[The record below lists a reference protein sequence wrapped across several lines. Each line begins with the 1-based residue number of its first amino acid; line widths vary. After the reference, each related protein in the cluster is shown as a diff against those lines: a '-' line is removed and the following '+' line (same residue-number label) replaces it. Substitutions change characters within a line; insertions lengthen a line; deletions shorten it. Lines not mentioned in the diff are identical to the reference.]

1 MNDLTLHQIDDRNNF
16 HLKILV
22 IEFVTGG
29 GLYRQPLP
37 PSLVAEGGMMLC
49 ALLEDLHAIPDLELV
64 TTRDR
69 RLPPLSSAAKVL
81 DIGPDDDPW
90 AFWQACM
97 VDADAIW
104 PIAPESGGE
113 LFRLSQCVRDAGK
126 VLLGTAPQT
135 VALTASKRST
145 AEHLASHGI
154 DTVPTWPADVAE
166 LSPGPWV
173 AKPDDGAGCED
184 TCCFQTQTALRS
196 WLSDRQRY
204 RSHVLQ
210 PYIEGEACSISI
222 LCHDGHGWLLSG
234 NRQLVELDGSGAF
247 RYRGSRVNALQAMHP
262 SLETLAERIA
272 QALPGLAGYVGVDF
286 ILTPRGDFRVLDI
299 NPRLTT
305 SYTGLHR
312 AIGVNPAVTVVDML
326 YNQKPWQP
334 IGLAQDI
341 VDVTL
346 HA

>member
-1 MNDLTLHQIDDRNNF
+1 M
-16 HLKILV
+16 KILV

-37 PSLVAEGGMMLC
+37 PSLVAEGGMMLS

-64 TTRDR
+64 TTRDK
-69 RLPPLSSAAKVL
+69 RLPPLTSAATVVA
-81 DIGPDDDPW
+81 IGQDDDPW
-90 AFWQACM
+90 VVWQACM
-97 VDADAIW
+97 VDADAVW

-113 LFRLSQCVRDAGK
+113 LFRLSQCVCDAGK

-145 AEHLASHGI
+145 AEHLARHGI
-154 DTVPTWPADVAE
+154 DAVPTWPADVVE
-166 LSPGPWV
+166 LPPGPWV

-184 TCCFQTQTALRS
+184 TCCFQTETALRA
-196 WLSDRQRY
+196 WLADRQRY
-204 RSHVLQ
+204 RTHVLQ
-210 PYIEGEACSISI
+210 PYVEGEACSISI
-222 LCHDGHGWLLSG
+222 LCQDGRGWLLSG
-234 NRQLVELDGSGAF
+234 NRQLVRLDESGTF
-247 RYRGSRVNALQAMHP
+247 RYRGSRVNALYAMHQA
-262 SLETLAERIA
+262 LEVLAQRIA
-272 QALPGLAGYVGVDF
+272 LAMPGLAGYVGVDF
-286 ILTPRGDFRVLDI
+286 VLTPRGDFCVLDI

-305 SYTGLHR
+305 SYAGLHR
-312 AIGVNPAVTVVDML
+312 ATGVNPAVAIVDML
-326 YNQKPWQP
+326 YNQIPWQP